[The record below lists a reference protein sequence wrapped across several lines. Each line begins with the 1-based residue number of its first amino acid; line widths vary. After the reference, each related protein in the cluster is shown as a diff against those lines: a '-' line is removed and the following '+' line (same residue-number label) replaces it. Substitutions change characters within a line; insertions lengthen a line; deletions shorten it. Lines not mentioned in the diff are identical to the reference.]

1 MAGDYCKVYL
11 NTVLLAAV
19 LNVNIDD
26 GRRNEI
32 DQFRGGVC
40 NFDYLQNKSD
50 GTANTVPQIG
60 DRVEVYFYVNGGTEN
75 FLFRGKIADID
86 YYYNVTQ
93 INTYRITVTDAISDL
108 GQAELSQQIMTGGN
122 TSGTVVAALMIGAG
136 QSTYYA
142 NIQTGLSI
150 ISGYTYSGNCLDQI
164 NKVTTTEQGYMTA
177 NQNGSID
184 WFQRNTAYAAPTYSF
199 SFTEALTQFRYD
211 QVDVASAVSNR
222 FNYVVVQPD
231 GLANVTSS
239 AVVSGAKKSFAVSTL
254 DQTTTQAQYLAD
266 YLWGK
271 YSNTDADVQSV
282 STTIEAQ
289 NITANKVSLSTLSVN
304 TVVGVGFTPTTGG
317 YGVIIGRSISGTP
330 SGTRF
335 TYYLSGVSLT
345 PFLQLDNTI
354 QGKLDYG
361 RLSF

>member
-1 MAGDYCKVYL
+1 
-11 NTVLLAAV
+11 
-19 LNVNIDD
+19 
-26 GRRNEI
+26 
-32 DQFRGGVC
+32 
-40 NFDYLQNKSD
+40 
-50 GTANTVPQIG
+50 
-60 DRVEVYFYVNGGTEN
+60 
-75 FLFRGKIADID
+75 
-86 YYYNVTQ
+86 
-93 INTYRITVTDAISDL
+93 
-108 GQAELSQQIMTGGN
+108 
-122 TSGTVVAALMIGAG
+122 
-136 QSTYYA
+136 
-142 NIQTGLSI
+142 
-150 ISGYTYSGNCLDQI
+150 
-164 NKVTTTEQGYMTA
+164 
-177 NQNGSID
+177 
-184 WFQRNTAYAAPTYSF
+184 
-199 SFTEALTQFRYD
+199 
-211 QVDVASAVSNR
+211 
-222 FNYVVVQPD
+222 
-231 GLANVTSS
+231 
-239 AVVSGAKKSFAVSTL
+239 VVSGAKKSFAVSTL